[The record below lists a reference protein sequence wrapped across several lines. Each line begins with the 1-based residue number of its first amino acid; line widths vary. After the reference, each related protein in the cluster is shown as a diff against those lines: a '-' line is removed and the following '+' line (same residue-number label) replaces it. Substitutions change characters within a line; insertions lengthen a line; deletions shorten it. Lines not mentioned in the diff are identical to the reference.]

1 MAGPEEARG
10 LYKQLADRV
19 DERLFGVRDPLRLV
33 LVGILTDSHV
43 LIDDVPGVGK
53 TTMVRMLAALLGLD
67 FARIQFTPDL
77 MPSDVTGTSVL
88 DLKTQEFRFRAGP
101 VFT

>member
-1 MAGPEEARG
+1 MSGLEDARTFIQS
-10 LYKQLADRV
+10 LCDRI
-19 DERLFGVRDPLRLV
+19 DGRLFGVREPVRLV